1 MASLNNAYNPD
12 APLPSDRDPIPA
24 DTYPVEI
31 TESDIAA
38 TSSGSGTLLKFTASV
53 TDGDHKGRLIWG
65 QLNLENSNAQA
76 QEIGQ
81 SEFRALREVT
91 GVLSPNDT
99 EELHYKQFNA
109 VIEIVPESKG
119 KDGKTYKAKNQIN
132 WRKTVK
138 LLEGGDQTPAGK
150 SEPTKTAAND
160 NAATTKAAP
169 AKRPW
174 GKKA

>member
-24 DTYPVEI
+24 STYPVEI
-31 TESDIAA
+31 TESDIVP
-38 TSSGSGTLLKFTASV
+38 TKSGSGTLLKFTAAV
-53 TDGDHKGRLIWG
+53 TDGKYKGRLIWG
-65 QLNLENSNAQA
+65 QMNLENSNPTA

-91 GVLSPNDT
+91 GVLSPDDT
-99 EELHYKQFNA
+99 EELHFKQFNA
-109 VIEIVPESKG
+109 VVYVEPAKG
-119 KDGKTYKAKNQIN
+119 EYRAKNQIN

-138 LLEGGDQTPAGK
+138 LLEGGDAIPSK
-150 SEPTKTAAND
+150 PAND
-160 NAATTKAAP
+160 NTPAQTTKTTAP

-174 GKKA
+174 GKK